1 MKFQF
6 VCNAA
11 LSLEH
16 TVVQYD
22 YSFQHRA
29 QHSTA
34 QHIKKG
40 TSPKKGIPAFSY
52 DR

>member
-22 YSFQHRA
+22 YSFQH
-29 QHSTA
+29 STA
-34 QHIKKG
+34 QH
-40 TSPKKGIPAFSY
+40 SKKGISPYSNFSY